1 MPSFWRQ
8 GLLAASIIVY
18 AVVCIGIV
26 GLAKQTG
33 AVERNQPAKAM
44 MAEKPGRNERASKAP
59 VVSLTAL
66 PAASADGTDV
76 KSSKA
81 PGVDSEW
88 LAPEKDRLMNLPNG
102 LPFYPHRANTRDNK
116 TLPTN
121 AFENTEEVCSAC
133 HQDIYKQWRSSI
145 MSRSWDDPIYRALLK
160 QVSEATEGRL
170 DNFCT
175 GCHTPVGLTTG
186 QITSDLNRL
195 PIEKAAAEHPLP
207 GVDCEACHNYSSR
220 TGQDN
225 GAYVLTPMLNG
236 KPTKFGPYND
246 AVSPYHE
253 TVYSELH
260 TRSEFCS
267 VCHNVTHP
275 FTSTAIERTYDEWH
289 QSQYAFDYKEC
300 QSCHMPNITGKAA
313 IMGPDRH
320 DLSTHYFNGGNV
332 ALLNYFGEKENAQRS
347 RELLKRAGAIEFD
360 EVSTFTA
367 GKDAT
372 VKIKVSNKGAGHK
385 LPTGFPEGR
394 QMWIYF
400 TVTDAKGAVV
410 YRSGAVK
417 DGKTEP
423 GTEDFKVHLGDKDGN
438 TVDTEIWLVTRVL
451 ADTRVL
457 PNGYDIRTFHFP
469 VPLKAEGPFKLEA
482 KLNYWP
488 FSQAL
493 ADQLLGAGKMP
504 TEIVTIASADTNVA
518 VTKNTKVAAVAQE
531 RQTKSPGPTSERR
544 GSKADTASGSTI
556 WQGIAGAFDWLT
568 KPAPPRSRENPGSA
582 KSP

>member
-8 GLLAASIIVY
+8 GLLVAEIIVY
-18 AVVCIGIV
+18 AIVCIGIV
-26 GLAKQTG
+26 ALVRRT
-33 AVERNQPAKAM
+33 AVIEPNQPAEAM
-44 MAEKPGRNERASKAP
+44 TAEKPGRVERASNAP
-59 VVSLTAL
+59 VLSLNAP

-76 KSSKA
+76 AKSSKG
-81 PGVDSEW
+81 PGIDSLW
-88 LAPEKDRLMNLPNG
+88 LAPEKDRLMNLPDV

-116 TLPTN
+116 TLPAS

-133 HQDIYKQWRSSI
+133 HQDIYKQWRSSV

-160 QVSEATEGRL
+160 QVSEATGGRL

-175 GCHTPVGLTTG
+175 GCHTPLGLTTG
-186 QITSDLNRL
+186 QITSDLNRS

-236 KPTKFGPYND
+236 KPTKFGPYRD

-289 QSQYAFDYKEC
+289 QSQYAFNYKEC

-313 IMGPDRH
+313 IMGPERH

-347 RELLKRAGAIEFD
+347 RDLLKRAGAIEFV
-360 EVSTFTA
+360 ELPTFIA

-438 TVDTEIWLVTRVL
+438 TVDTEIWLVTSVL

-469 VPLKAEGPFKLEA
+469 VPPKAEGPFKLEA

-493 ADQLLGAGKMP
+493 ADQLLGPGKMP
-504 TEIVTIASADTNVA
+504 IEIVTIASADTNVA
-518 VTKNTKVAAVAQE
+518 VTKVDRGRDGRPTPPGVAA
-531 RQTKSPGPTSERR
+531 SPRPIQPRAAVLTPP
-544 GSKADTASGSTI
+544 ATASAKPRPEVSL
-556 WQGIAGAFDWLT
+556 QGLIQELFPSLSSDR
-568 KPAPPRSRENPGSA
+568 P
-582 KSP
+582 

>member
-18 AVVCIGIV
+18 AVVCIRIV
-26 GLAKQTG
+26 VLAKQT
-33 AVERNQPAKAM
+33 AVIEGNQSAKAM
-44 MAEKPGRNERASKAP
+44 TAEKPGRNERASDTAAL
-59 VVSLTAL
+59 SLAAL
-66 PAASADGTDV
+66 PAAPADGTDAA
-76 KSSKA
+76 KGSKA
-81 PGVDSEW
+81 PGIDSLW
-88 LAPEKDRLMNLPNG
+88 LAPEKDRLLNQPG
-102 LPFYPHRANTRDNK
+102 VLPFYPHRANTKDNK

-133 HQDIYKQWRSSI
+133 HTEIYKQWRSSI

-186 QITSDLNRL
+186 QITSDLNRS
-195 PIEKAAAEHPLP
+195 PIGKAAAEHPLP
-207 GVDCEACHNYSSR
+207 GVDCETCHNYSSR

-289 QSQYAFDYKEC
+289 QSQYAFNYKEC

-347 RELLKRAGAIEFD
+347 RELLRRSGGIEFV
-360 EVSTFTA
+360 ELPTFTA

-394 QMWIYF
+394 QMWINF

-410 YRSGAVK
+410 YRSGGIK

-438 TVDTEIWLVTRVL
+438 TVDTEIWLVTSVL
-451 ADTRVL
+451 ADTRIL

-469 VPLKAEGPFKLEA
+469 VPLKSEGPFKLEA
-482 KLNYWP
+482 KLKYWP

-493 ADQLLGAGKMP
+493 ADQLLGPGKMP
-504 TEIVTIASADTNVA
+504 IEIVTIASAETNVA
-518 VTKNTKVAAVAQE
+518 VTKTATVAQA
-531 RQTKSPGPTSERR
+531 QTKPRIPTTPDQH
-544 GSKADTASGSTI
+544 GSKADTASSTTI
-556 WQGIAGAFDWLT
+556 WSGIADAFGLT
-568 KPAPPRSRENPGSA
+568 KPAR
-582 KSP
+582 